1 MLTTKNFSSFVS
13 LILRNHPGDQNTEVE
28 SSHSK
33 YQKSR
38 RTVTRTDYEV
48 DFVEAFTRLVSNLA
62 VFNEDAILT
71 PRELNVVTLK

>member
-1 MLTTKNFSSFVS
+1 MLSSEEAMTAANPSFDEWK
-13 LILRNHPGDQNTEVE
+13 R
-28 SSHSK
+28 K

-62 VFNEDAILT
+62 IFNEDASLA

>member
-1 MLTTKNFSSFVS
+1 MPVAEDAMVAANFSSFDEWK
-13 LILRNHPGDQNTEVE
+13 R
-28 SSHSK
+28 K